1 MTTPL
6 SVFSLIV
13 RQTAAEFYTAALE
26 LAEAVGLPV
35 TTWRTGDP
43 TRTML
48 RADANA
54 FETLD
59 AAQAEYAKAGFL
71 ESAEGD
77 WLTLRAEDVYGV
89 EREEATFATST
100 VTLSNAGGGLYELS
114 PGGLIVKN
122 STTGATYANSATVT
136 INPLAVGVSVSVVAQ
151 EAGTGGSADLNAIDE
166 ITSPALTGVTITGST
181 VAVGSDAQSDAG
193 LREQCLATLG
203 SLSPAGPADA
213 YEYVA
218 RNSDLTG
225 IEGVSR
231 ALATGDNATGTVT
244 VYVATTT
251 AALDAPSVAAIQAAV
266 DQWATPL
273 AIEATVQS
281 GTPSTVNVNLTLTP
295 ARPEMQAVA
304 EAAIDA
310 YFASIEFGGTIAPDA
325 IQSAVRVAIVA
336 AGSSVSV
343 VECTLPALTVLG
355 ASAFPVRGTV
365 VLS

>member
-6 SVFSLIV
+6 SVFALIA

-26 LAEAVGLPV
+26 LAELVGLPV
-35 TTWRTGDP
+35 STWRTGDP
-43 TRTML
+43 TRTLL
-48 RADANA
+48 RADADA

-59 AAQAEYAKAGFL
+59 TAQAEFAKSGFL
-71 ESAEGD
+71 ETAEGD

-89 EREEATFATST
+89 EREDATFATST
-100 VTLSNAGGGLYELS
+100 VALSNAGGGLYELA

-122 STTGATYANSATVT
+122 STTGATYANQATITVSPGPST
-136 INPLAVGVSVSVVAQ
+136 IDVSVVAQ
-151 EAGTGGSADLNAIDE
+151 EAGAGGSADLDAIDT
-166 ITSPALTGVTITGST
+166 IVSPALTGVTITAST

-218 RNSDLTG
+218 RNSALTG

-231 ALATGDNATGTVT
+231 AAASGDNATGTVT

-251 AALDAPSVAAIQAAV
+251 AALDAPSVAAIQSAV
-266 DQWATPL
+266 NQWARPL
-273 AIEATVQS
+273 AMVATVQS
-281 GTPSTVNVNLTLTP
+281 GTPQSVDVDLTLTP
-295 ARPEMQAVA
+295 ARPEMQDVA
-304 EAAIDA
+304 EAAIDE

-336 AGSSVSV
+336 AGSSVTV
-343 VECTLPALTVLG
+343 VVCTDPSLTVLG

>member
-1 MTTPL
+1 MTVI

-13 RQTAAEFYTAALE
+13 RQTAAEFYAAALE
-26 LAEAVGLPV
+26 LAEVVGLPV

-48 RADANA
+48 RADADA

-59 AAQAEYAKAGFL
+59 AVQAELAKSAFL
-71 ESAEGD
+71 ETAEGD
-77 WLTLRAEDVYGV
+77 WLTLRAEDVFGV
-89 EREEATFATST
+89 EREEASFATST

-122 STTGATYANSATVT
+122 STTGTTYTNQATITVLPGPST
-136 INPLAVGVSVSVVAQ
+136 LSVSVVAQ
-151 EAGTGGSADLNAIDE
+151 EAGAGGSAGVNTIDT
-166 ITSPALTGVTITGST
+166 IVSPTLTGVTITAST
-181 VAVGSDAQSDAG
+181 AAVGADAQTDAG
-193 LREQCLATLG
+193 LREQCVATLG
-203 SLSPAGPADA
+203 SLSPAGSADA

-218 RNSDLTG
+218 RNSTLTG
-225 IEGVSR
+225 INGVSR
-231 ALATGDNATGTVT
+231 ASASGNNATGTVT

-251 AALDAPSVAAIQAAV
+251 AALDTPTVAAIQAAV

-273 AIEATVQS
+273 AIAATVQS
-281 GTPSTVNVNLTLTP
+281 GSPSTINVNLTLTP
-295 ARPEMQAVA
+295 ARPEMQDVA
-304 EAAIDA
+304 EAAIA
-310 YFASIEFGGTIAPDA
+310 EYFAGIDFGGTIAPDA

-343 VECTLPALTVLG
+343 VNCTLPALTVLG
-355 ASAFPVRGTV
+355 ASAFPVSGSV